1 MKAIAR
7 KTKPVEPAI
16 ADVWHHPLGKPLS
29 YMELRHEG
37 RVVASVDAVNY
48 RQHGAIQTCDW
59 RYQVFGQDGRIVEEG
74 TVDHG
79 VQARERAYRG
89 AERARKKGQV

>member
-16 ADVWHHPLGKPLS
+16 ADVWHHPLGKPLG
-29 YMELRHEG
+29 YCELRHQG
-37 RVVASVDAVNY
+37 RVVAVVDAVNHRGY
-48 RQHGAIQTCDW
+48 GAIQACDW
-59 RYQVFGQDGRIVEEG
+59 HYQVFGQDGRIVEEG

-89 AERARKKGQV
+89 AERLRKRGS